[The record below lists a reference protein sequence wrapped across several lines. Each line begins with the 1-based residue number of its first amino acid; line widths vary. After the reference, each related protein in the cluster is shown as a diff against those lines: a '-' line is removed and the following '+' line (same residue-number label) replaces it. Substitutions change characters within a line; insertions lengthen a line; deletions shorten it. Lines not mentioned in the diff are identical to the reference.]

1 MRIVFFGSPA
11 AALPSLERLLC
22 AGHEIPL
29 VVTQPD
35 KPAGR
40 GRKLTPCPVKA
51 FALEHGLPVLEPVR
65 IRKDEA
71 APARLR
77 AASPDIQVVVAYG
90 QILPASIIDAPPLRT
105 INVHFSLLPKYRGAS
120 PVAWAILN
128 GETTTGVT
136 IFRLNEKMDEG
147 DVYASLETPI
157 GPAETAGELEARLA
171 GLGAGLLLET
181 LEGIGDRPLAPQDHA
196 RATPAPKLAKE
207 DGRLDWARDAAEID
221 RRVRAFNPRPG
232 PFTCLAGRRILIR
245 RGAPLGRTLAAA
257 PPGRVLSLSRDGLEV
272 SCGGG
277 TLYAIRELQ
286 PEGRRTMDAAAFAAG
301 GGIRVGAAFGGS

>member
-11 AALPSLERLLC
+11 AALPSLERLLD

-40 GRKLTPCPVKA
+40 GRKLTPCPVKR
-51 FALEHGLPVLEPVR
+51 FALERGLPVLEPVR
-65 IRKDEA
+65 FRKDETAPERLKA
-71 APARLR
+71 AA
-77 AASPDIQVVVAYG
+77 PDIQVVVAYG
-90 QILPASIIDAPPLRT
+90 QLLPVPVIDFPPLRT

-120 PVAWAILN
+120 PVAWAVLN
-128 GETTTGVT
+128 GETETGVT

-147 DVYASLETPI
+147 DVYASRAAAI

-171 GLGAGLLLET
+171 ELGAGLLLET
-181 LEGIGDRPLAPQDHA
+181 LSGIRERPPVPQDHS

-207 DGRLDWARDAAEID
+207 DGRLEWTRDAGEID

-232 PFTCLAGRRILIR
+232 AFTFLSGRRLLIH
-245 RGAPLGRTLAAA
+245 RGAPLGKAVIPSA
-257 PPGRVLSLSRDGLEV
+257 PGSVLSLSGQGLETA
-272 SCGGG
+272 CGEG
-277 TLYAIRELQ
+277 TVYLIRTLQ
-286 PEGRRTMDAAAFAAG
+286 PEGRKMMEAAAFAAG
-301 GGIRVGAAFGGS
+301 GGIRVGDILGGI